1 MYSDVPIFA
10 VGSSESRKHI
20 SDTVLTDVLLKIAE
34 ETAEVRDQAN
44 HTHEILMEVI
54 ALLVER
60 GVLENREV
68 EAMLVKKSKEGQ
80 EKAT

>member
-1 MYSDVPIFA
+1 M
-10 VGSSESRKHI
+10 

-34 ETAEVRDQAN
+34 ETAQVRAQAD
-44 HTHEILMEVI
+44 HTHEILMGII

-68 EAMLVKKSKEGQ
+68 EAMLVKRSKEGQ